1 MTALDGTRSELVRA
15 AEELI
20 DPERLADIVM
30 AMAGVPSPTGEEGEL
45 ARWAVDS
52 LTGAGIEARY
62 QPIDDDQGNA
72 VARLRGDGT
81 GPDLLLYA
89 PIDTLTTGN
98 PEEDLPRVGTALR
111 YDMVPEPV
119 RDGDYVIGLGASN
132 PKGHAACL
140 VAALEILHRAGTPL
154 RGDVVLGLGAG
165 GMPTNKRTAAHV
177 RRYNAGQGNGC
188 SFMLEQGVWADYALI
203 AKPGWAVSW
212 DEVGLC
218 WFEVSVGGSYS
229 YAGSRH
235 RIDYRNAILG
245 AGTVAAALEEWFAEY
260 TARHTAGTVAPQ
272 GNIGAIE
279 GGFMRMPAVSP
290 ATCRFVLDLRTSPAS
305 TPMSVKREFAD
316 AITRIGRAHPR
327 LDIAWDMILAIPGTA
342 TDPESWVVRA
352 AIEAWEAEEGRP
364 HEPILGNSG
373 ATDANIL
380 RGRGVPTAR
389 IGMTRAGAQA
399 PLPVD
404 FPMGMNVVD
413 VREMCRLTR
422 HILRTTINTCTR
434 TRADVGL

>member
-1 MTALDGTRSELVRA
+1 MTALDEARLGLLRE
-15 AEELI
+15 AEKLI
-20 DPERLADIVM
+20 DPERLAEIITGM
-30 AMAGVPSPTGEEGEL
+30 TGIPSPTGEEGEL
-45 ARWAVDS
+45 ARWAVS
-52 LTGAGIEARY
+52 TLAASGIDAAY

-72 VARLRGDGT
+72 VARLHGDGT

-98 PEEDLPRVGTALR
+98 ADEDLPRVGTELR
-111 YDMVPEPV
+111 YDMVPKPV

-140 VAALEILHRAGTPL
+140 VAAMEILQRAGTPL
-154 RGDVVLGLGAG
+154 LGDVVLGLGAG
-165 GMPTNKRTAAHV
+165 GMPTNKRTAPHV

-203 AKPGWAVSW
+203 TKPGWCVSW

-218 WFEVSVGGSYS
+218 WFKVTVGGSYS

-260 TARHTAGTVAPQ
+260 TARHTSGTVAPQ
-272 GNIGAIE
+272 GNIGGIE
-279 GGFMRMPAVSP
+279 GGFMRMPAVAP
-290 ATCRFVLDLRTSPAS
+290 ATCTFILDLRTSPAS
-305 TPMSVKREFAD
+305 TPMSVKREFGE
-316 AITRIGRAHPR
+316 AIARIAAANPR
-327 LDIAWDMILAIPGTA
+327 LDIGWDMVLAIPGTA
-342 TDPESWVVRA
+342 TPQDSWIVRA

-380 RGRGVPTAR
+380 RNRGLQTAR
-389 IGMTRAGAQA
+389 IGMTRAGADA

-413 VREMCRLTR
+413 LKEMVRLTR
-422 HILRTTINTCTR
+422 HVLRTTINTCTR
-434 TRADVGL
+434 TRADAGL

>member
-1 MTALDGTRSELVRA
+1 
-15 AEELI
+15 
-20 DPERLADIVM
+20 
-30 AMAGVPSPTGEEGEL
+30 
-45 ARWAVDS
+45 
-52 LTGAGIEARY
+52 
-62 QPIDDDQGNA
+62 
-72 VARLRGDGT
+72 
-81 GPDLLLYA
+81 
-89 PIDTLTTGN
+89 
-98 PEEDLPRVGTALR
+98 
-111 YDMVPEPV
+111 
-119 RDGDYVIGLGASN
+119 
-132 PKGHAACL
+132 
-140 VAALEILHRAGTPL
+140 
-154 RGDVVLGLGAG
+154 
-165 GMPTNKRTAAHV
+165 MPTNKRTAPHV

-218 WFEVSVGGSYS
+218 WFEVTVGGTYS

-260 TARHTAGTVAPQ
+260 TARHTSGTVAPQ

-305 TPMSVKREFAD
+305 TPMSVKREFGD
-316 AITRIGRAHPR
+316 AIARIAAAHPR
-327 LDIAWDMILAIPGTA
+327 LEIGWDMVLAIPGTA
-342 TDPESWVVRA
+342 TDPGSWIVRA
-352 AIEAWEAEEGRP
+352 AIEAWEAEEGRA

-380 RGRGVPTAR
+380 RGRGLPTAR
-389 IGMTRAGAQA
+389 VGMTRAGAQA

-422 HILRTTINTCTR
+422 HVLRTTINTCTR
-434 TRADVGL
+434 ARADAGL